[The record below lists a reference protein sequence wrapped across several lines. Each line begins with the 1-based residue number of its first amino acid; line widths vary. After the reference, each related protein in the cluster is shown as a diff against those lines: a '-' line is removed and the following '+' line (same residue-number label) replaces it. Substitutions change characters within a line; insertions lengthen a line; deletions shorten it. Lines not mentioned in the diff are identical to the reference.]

1 MGVLASAFFTLSN
14 AICATE
20 LLQNTVW
27 SKRLHTAFTEPAKGI
42 MHVFEKENNVKTA
55 LESLYYITGWLI
67 HATNKASKHRKESL
81 KQAMKAM
88 VDG

>member
-1 MGVLASAFFTLSN
+1 
-14 AICATE
+14 
-20 LLQNTVW
+20 
-27 SKRLHTAFTEPAKGI
+27 
-42 MHVFEKENNVKTA
+42 MHVFVKENNVKTT